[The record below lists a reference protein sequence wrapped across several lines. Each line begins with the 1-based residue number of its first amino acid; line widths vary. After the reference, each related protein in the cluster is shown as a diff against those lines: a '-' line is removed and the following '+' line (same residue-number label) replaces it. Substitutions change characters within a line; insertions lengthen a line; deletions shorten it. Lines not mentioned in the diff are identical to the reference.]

1 MSTTA
6 FKTEVNGVKTLAD
19 LGMQYATETSK
30 HRVRMAYF
38 ECALCK
44 AAYKSIYYRP
54 AKHCKTCQNILQK
67 TKVNEKFSIPIGT
80 VFSRLTVLEETAPKL
95 IEGGGSRKCYK
106 VRCECGKTF
115 ITIGT
120 SLKHKRVTECSSCAY
135 QKRPQSTKRLT
146 QEERMFTKAI
156 VDRCKAH
163 NIPYSITAAD
173 YITIAKKAKNKTKEE
188 NTMENTPQE
197 NIIEE
202 LFQARYEKL
211 DNIIIKK
218 IHKIKATN
226 KEEKESIK
234 NAIIMEEM
242 YKQGFKDGINL
253 IMQCQK
259 SQ

>member
-38 ECALCK
+38 ECVLCK

-54 AKHCKTCQNILQK
+54 AKHCKACQNMLQK
-67 TKVNEKFSIPIGT
+67 TKVNERFSIPIGT

-95 IEGGGSRKCYK
+95 TEGGGSRKCYK

-146 QEERMFTKAI
+146 QEERMFTKTI

-173 YITIAKKAKNKTKEE
+173 YITVAKKACHYCGAPPIIKGAHMTRHAEIPIPVNGIDRVD
-188 NTMENTPQE
+188 NTLGYTIE
-197 NIIEE
+197 NIVPCCSICNSMKSTLSSEHF
-202 LFQARYEKL
+202 LTHIKQIIL
-211 DNIIIKK
+211 HLNI
-218 IHKIKATN
+218 
-226 KEEKESIK
+226 
-234 NAIIMEEM
+234 
-242 YKQGFKDGINL
+242 
-253 IMQCQK
+253 
-259 SQ
+259 